1 MNEDD
6 SDQLQMELQ
15 ELAWEE
21 ERLIQELEEKNL
33 EAVAESR
40 EDVEAKAERLDP
52 EETWVDVEKGKV
64 GDTRQRQLL
73 NT

>member
-52 EETWVDVEKGKV
+52 EETWCWGI
-64 GDTRQRQLL
+64 Q
-73 NT
+73 